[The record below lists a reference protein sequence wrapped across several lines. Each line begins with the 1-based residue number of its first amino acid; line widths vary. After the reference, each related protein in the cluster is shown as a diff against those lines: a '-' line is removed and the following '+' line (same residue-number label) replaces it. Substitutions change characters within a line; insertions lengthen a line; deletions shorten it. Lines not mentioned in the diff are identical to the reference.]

1 VPGKACFRHATWI
14 TIGYSAAV
22 QLALEKTVNIFEAL
36 SLDLV
41 QMESFQR
48 MFWVILWLIL
58 ILIVGSVGYVVLEG
72 WSFFEGLYM
81 TVISLTTV
89 GFGEVRPLG
98 FAGRVFTILL
108 IFSGIGL
115 MFYVVSAIT
124 QMVVEGQ
131 FRDVFGR
138 RLLQR
143 AIRTVKDHY
152 IICGFGRIGEV
163 IARELHHNGIPI
175 VVVDNDPERL
185 PVLER
190 SGYLHIFGN
199 ATQEDILLAAGL
211 ERAKGLVAVCSS
223 DADNVYI
230 VLTARSLNPGLNI
243 VARAGEPGSEQKLL
257 RAGANEVISPY
268 ELGGHR
274 MAQTILRPTVVD
286 FMDMALGEGID
297 LSLEE
302 IPVSGKAQL
311 IGVPL
316 KDSGIRQKL
325 DLIIVAIKRLD
336 GTMLF
341 NPQPDT
347 VILQGDTLIALGS
360 KANLDKLMHMV
371 EA

>member
-1 VPGKACFRHATWI
+1 MDSINRIINVI
-14 TIGYSAAV
+14 
-22 QLALEKTVNIFEAL
+22 LALVAM
-36 SLDLV
+36 LV
-41 QMESFQR
+41 
-48 MFWVILWLIL
+48 I
-58 ILIVGSVGYVVLEG
+58 GSVGYMVLEG

-98 FAGRVFTILL
+98 YSGRVFTILL

-115 MFYVVSAIT
+115 MFYVVSTIT

-131 FRDVFGR
+131 LKDVVGR
-138 RLLQR
+138 RRLQKS
-143 AIRTVKDHY
+143 IRNLKDHY

-163 IARELHHNGIPI
+163 IARELHNNGIPI

-190 SGYLHIFGN
+190 SGYLHLFGN
-199 ATQEDILLAAGL
+199 ATQEDLLIAAGID
-211 ERAKGLVAVCSS
+211 RAKGLVSVCSS

-230 VLTARSLNPGLNI
+230 VLTARSLNPNLNI
-243 VARAGEPGSEQKLL
+243 VARAGESGSEQKLL
-257 RAGANEVISPY
+257 RAGANNVISPY

-286 FMDMALGEGID
+286 FMDMAMGEGID

-302 IPVSGKAQL
+302 IPVGGGAEI
-311 IGVPL
+311 IGLPL
-316 KDSGIRQKL
+316 KDSGIRQRL

-347 VILQGDTLIALGS
+347 VILPGDTLIALGS
-360 KANLDKLMHMV
+360 KVNLDKLMHMV